1 MTEVD
6 ESYDVV
12 VIGGGPAGLGG
23 GLALARAR
31 RSVLVVDGGEPRN
44 APAGHVHHVVGHDGT
59 PPAVLAQ
66 VGRSQLA
73 RYGGQVVAGRTTA
86 LRRDEDRFRVELAD
100 GRSVRAR
107 RLLVATGLTDELPAV
122 PGVAELW
129 GRTVLHCP
137 YCHGWEVRDGA
148 IGVLGTGPQSAM
160 QALLWRQWSDDV
172 VLFQHAG
179 PTLRSEESERLD
191 ARGVRVVPGE
201 VVGLDVAA
209 GALSGV
215 RLASGEVV
223 ARDVLV
229 VAPRFVAN
237 ADLLAPLGVEVVD
250 QEMHGAVRGSRVPAG
265 PGGLTAVPGV
275 WVAGNVGDISAQ
287 VMASAVQGLDAGA
300 AINVDLLLEDVQ
312 RAVAAARASA
322 PDSVLVAGG

>member
-1 MTEVD
+1 MPT
-6 ESYDVV
+6 S
-12 VIGGGPAGLGG
+12 
-23 GLALARAR
+23 
-31 RSVLVVDGGEPRN
+31 
-44 APAGHVHHVVGHDGT
+44 
-59 PPAVLAQ
+59 
-66 VGRSQLA
+66 
-73 RYGGQVVAGRTTA
+73 
-86 LRRDEDRFRVELAD
+86 
-100 GRSVRAR
+100 
-107 RLLVATGLTDELPAV
+107 
-122 PGVAELW
+122 W
-129 GRTVLHCP
+129 
-137 YCHGWEVRDGA
+137 
-148 IGVLGTGPQSAM
+148 QS
-160 QALLWRQWSDDV
+160 RIV
-172 VLFQHAG
+172 
-179 PTLRSEESERLD
+179 RLD

-237 ADLLAPLGVEVVD
+237 AGLLAPLGVEVVD

-265 PGGLTAVPGV
+265 PGGLTAVPGI

-312 RAVAAARASA
+312 RAVAATRDSA
-322 PDSVLVAGG
+322 PLERAGTAA